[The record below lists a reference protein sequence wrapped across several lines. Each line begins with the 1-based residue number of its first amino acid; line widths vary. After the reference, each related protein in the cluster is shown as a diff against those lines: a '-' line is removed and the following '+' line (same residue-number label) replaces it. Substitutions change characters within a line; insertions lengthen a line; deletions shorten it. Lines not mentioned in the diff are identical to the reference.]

1 VPGLDWRSRLEL
13 TASPRRWHDT
23 HVEIVGN
30 EQPTADLIRE
40 RHGRLLG
47 RLRAAAEANGHDPER
62 LRVMAVTKSWPV
74 EVARA
79 ALEAGLK
86 ILGENRVQEAEP
98 KVAALPDAEWHFI
111 GRLQSNKARRAVR
124 AFTVIHSVDS
134 LELLRRVDEL
144 AAEEA
149 SDTRF
154 MLQVNVSGE
163 ESKAGMTAETLAA
176 ADLALRTRT
185 RLIGLMTMAPLGASN
200 EEARAVFRLLRELR
214 DGIEQATGIG
224 LPELSMG
231 MTADADAAAAEGATL
246 VRIGTALFGPRA

>member
-1 VPGLDWRSRLEL
+1 M
-13 TASPRRWHDT
+13 
-23 HVEIVGN
+23 EIVGN
-30 EQPTADLIRE
+30 EAPNRDRIRE
-40 RHGRLLG
+40 RHERLLG
-47 RLRAAAEANGHDPER
+47 RLREVAEANGHDPER
-62 LRVMAVTKSWPV
+62 LRIVAVTKSWPV

-79 ALEAGLK
+79 ALEAGLT

-98 KVAALPDAEWHFI
+98 KVAALPEAEWHFI

-124 AFTVIHSVDS
+124 GFAVIHSVDS
-134 LELLRRVDEL
+134 FELLHRLDEI

-149 SDTRF
+149 RDTRF

-163 ESKAGMTAETLAA
+163 ESKAGVSAEALAG
-176 ADLALRTRT
+176 ADLALPTGG
-185 RLIGLMTMAPLGASN
+185 RLIGLMTMAPLGVSH
-200 EEARAVFRLLRELR
+200 EDARAVFRRLRELR
-214 DGIEQATGIG
+214 DRMEQAAGTG